1 MITYRSV
8 PYFLTEAQKQEHV
21 DYCLKMLEK
30 FDDGRSKRVLDIV
43 TGDESRFYYYDPEMK
58 RYCQVSVAS
67 NSPPPAK
74 VRRQRPVGKHMSAI
88 FFMKTGFHTTI
99 PRANGKTIL
108 AKRFTNECLSNG
120 LKQVKKGRRLN
131 GLPILHNN
139 ASAPKVAR
147 TMNLLGAQ
155 RFQLVDHPAYALD
168 LSPRDLYPFLK
179 NSRTA
184 LRQKCPGHL

>member
-1 MITYRSV
+1 
-8 PYFLTEAQKQEHV
+8 
-21 DYCLKMLEK
+21 
-30 FDDGRSKRVLDIV
+30 
-43 TGDESRFYYYDPEMK
+43 
-58 RYCQVSVAS
+58 VAS

-120 LKQVKKGRRLN
+120 LKQGKKGRRLN

-139 ASAPKVAR
+139 ASA
-147 TMNLLGAQ
+147 L
-155 RFQLVDHPAYALD
+155 
-168 LSPRDLYPFLK
+168 
-179 NSRTA
+179 
-184 LRQKCPGHL
+184 

>member
-1 MITYRSV
+1 M
-8 PYFLTEAQKQEHV
+8 
-21 DYCLKMLEK
+21 
-30 FDDGRSKRVLDIV
+30 
-43 TGDESRFYYYDPEMK
+43 
-58 RYCQVSVAS
+58 AS

-120 LKQVKKGRRLN
+120 LKQVNKGWRLN

-139 ASAPKVAR
+139 ASTPKVAR
-147 TMNLLGAQ
+147 AMNLLGAQ
-155 RFQLVDHPAYALD
+155 RVQLADHSAYALD

-184 LRQKCPGHL
+184 LRQKFPGHL